1 MENNIFQATAGPV
14 TWDKLKSELMSLPK
28 EEVIDL
34 VDMWVRTYWT
44 LQNYWM
50 ICVERD
56 FGFDNTARLDGE
68 IWEHLAPA
76 QGHRLK
82 RILKLGNDVQSLATL
97 LKYCAA
103 QWVNAG
109 FKWEFL
115 EVTENRLH
123 MRVNQCPMGTYRTAQ
138 NLPLIPCKLGAT
150 SLYIAFAK
158 VINENFHVTCL
169 HAHPDP
175 PKENTMC
182 EWEFLLSPG
191 S

>member
-1 MENNIFQATAGPV
+1 MENKVMQTLPGPV
-14 TWDKLKSELMSLPK
+14 TWDALKAELMKLPK
-28 EEVIDL
+28 EDIVAMVDL
-34 VDMWVRTYWT
+34 WVKTYWT

-56 FGFDNTARLDGE
+56 FGFDNTVRLDGE
-68 IWEHLAPA
+68 IWQHLAAA

-82 RILKLGNDVQSLATL
+82 KVLKLENDIQSLAAL
-97 LKYCAA
+97 LKYCAG

-115 EVTENRLH
+115 EISGNRLH
-123 MRVNQCPMGTYRTAQ
+123 MRVNQCPMGTYRKAQ
-138 NLPLIPCKLGAT
+138 NLELIPCKLGAS
-150 SLYIAFAK
+150 SLYLAFAR
-158 VINENFHVTCL
+158 VINDKFQVTCL

-182 EWEFLLSPG
+182 EWEFILP
-191 S
+191 

>member
-1 MENNIFQATAGPV
+1 MDSKITQTSAGQV

-28 EEVIDL
+28 EDIIDM
-34 VDMWVRTYWT
+34 VDLWVRTYWT

-50 ICVERD
+50 ICIERD

-68 IWEHLAPA
+68 IWGHLAKA
-76 QGHRLK
+76 QAHRLK
-82 RILKLGNDVQSLATL
+82 KVLNLGNDVQSLATL

-109 FKWEFL
+109 FTWEFV
-115 EVTENRLH
+115 EITPTRLF

-138 NLPLIPCKLGAT
+138 DLPLIPCKLGAS
-150 SLYIAFAK
+150 SLYEYFSK
-158 VINENFHVTCL
+158 VINEKFQVTCR

-175 PKENTMC
+175 KKDNTMC
-182 EWEFLLSPG
+182 EWEFVLTE
-191 S
+191 